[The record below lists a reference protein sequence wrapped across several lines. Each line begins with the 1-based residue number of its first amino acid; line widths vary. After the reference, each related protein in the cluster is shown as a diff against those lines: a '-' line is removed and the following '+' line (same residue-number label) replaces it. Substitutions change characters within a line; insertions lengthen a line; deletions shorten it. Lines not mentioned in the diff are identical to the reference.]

1 MNHGKS
7 TLIQRIYRRF
17 LVQTLPNLPKT
28 NYLTARFQNIAPP
41 AKHAADLDDDLDE
54 FGADFDV
61 GRYDLGMDAEGLARI
76 FASVDGELPDF
87 ESDYDSDCEDVEFA
101 DCPKRSSGKST
112 RLCRTTLAQCILRY
126 ILMFTI

>member
-1 MNHGKS
+1 MAH
-7 TLIQRIYRRF
+7 
-17 LVQTLPNLPKT
+17 
-28 NYLTARFQNIAPP
+28 P
-41 AKHAADLDDDLDE
+41 AKHAAELDDDLDE

-61 GRYDLGMDAEGLARI
+61 GRYDLGMDAEGLARM

-87 ESDYDSDCEDVEFA
+87 ESDYDSDCDDVEFA

-126 ILMFTI
+126 ILMFTICPLGYLSVVFLYIVICFFTLFKKFVMYRWLYG